1 MTETITPRFVATDDS
16 RPESVRPELEQIRRK
31 DGDLMLTGRG
41 GYLDD
46 TVLPG
51 MLHAAILR
59 SPYAH
64 ARIRGIDT
72 SAAEAASGVRFVL
85 TGPQARDQTGP
96 IPHYFDPALVGGRTA
111 EFRPLAVDEVI
122 YAGEPVAAVVGVT
135 LNDAEAAVALIQVD
149 WEPLPF
155 VIDAEKALE
164 PGAPKV
170 FDSWEDNAM
179 IRLPFVEG
187 NAGPI
192 IDSAKHTLEGELRI
206 QRYQTAPL
214 ETRGYIASWG
224 TDGRLTLHAS
234 AQNPHPLRSHL
245 SKTLGMPENQIR
257 VIAPRVGGG
266 FGHKFHGYPEEP
278 LVALLSRA
286 VGAPVK
292 WLETR
297 AECMLVGAREFIHRF
312 KVAYDEHGKILALRD
327 RIIADIGA
335 LGASGGWGMAF
346 IAGMAL
352 PGPYRVKHYDV
363 ESTAVVTHKAPW
375 NGARSYG
382 KESAALA
389 YERIMD
395 LVAAELSLDPV
406 EIRKRN
412 FIPPE
417 EFPYWTSMKHLDSGE
432 YAAAL
437 DHVLKLAGYEQLREE
452 QTHARSQNRL
462 VGVGVGF
469 ELTPEGGDFSGTLL
483 RGFDTS
489 TVRMDPTGTVTV
501 LTGVTSPGTGNET
514 GIAQVVAA
522 ELGVSPHDVTVVQ
535 GDTDRCP
542 YGYGNFSS
550 RSMTVGGAAALLAA
564 RDVRATLVTAAGVL
578 LETTPEQVRL
588 AHGRASVVGE
598 PDRNLSIE
606 ELTRAVFVRTL
617 AVHGLDQAQL
627 EATRTYAP
635 SNVHNVPDELGR
647 SSPYP
652 SFPYSAHVSTVEV
665 DRETGLVKLQD
676 YAGVHDCGTI
686 INPKMVEGQFLGA
699 ITMGIG
705 GALWEEL
712 KYAPDGRL
720 ATKSF
725 KHYLMPRAN
734 DLPWIKVGHE
744 VTPSPFA
751 MLGMKGVGE
760 SGVAGAIASLAN
772 AVNDAL
778 RPLGAVIDQMPL
790 SAPNVLAAIRRAE
803 RA

>member
-1 MTETITPRFVATDDS
+1 
-16 RPESVRPELEQIRRK
+16 
-31 DGDLMLTGRG
+31 
-41 GYLDD
+41 
-46 TVLPG
+46 
-51 MLHAAILR
+51 
-59 SPYAH
+59 
-64 ARIRGIDT
+64 
-72 SAAEAASGVRFVL
+72 
-85 TGPQARDQTGP
+85 
-96 IPHYFDPALVGGRTA
+96 
-111 EFRPLAVDEVI
+111 
-122 YAGEPVAAVVGVT
+122 
-135 LNDAEAAVALIQVD
+135 
-149 WEPLPF
+149 
-155 VIDAEKALE
+155 
-164 PGAPKV
+164 
-170 FDSWEDNAM
+170 
-179 IRLPFVEG
+179 
-187 NAGPI
+187 
-192 IDSAKHTLEGELRI
+192 
-206 QRYQTAPL
+206 
-214 ETRGYIASWG
+214 
-224 TDGRLTLHAS
+224 
-234 AQNPHPLRSHL
+234 
-245 SKTLGMPENQIR
+245 
-257 VIAPRVGGG
+257 
-266 FGHKFHGYPEEP
+266 
-278 LVALLSRA
+278 
-286 VGAPVK
+286 
-292 WLETR
+292 
-297 AECMLVGAREFIHRF
+297 
-312 KVAYDEHGKILALRD
+312 
-327 RIIADIGA
+327 
-335 LGASGGWGMAF
+335 
-346 IAGMAL
+346 
-352 PGPYRVKHYDV
+352 
-363 ESTAVVTHKAPW
+363 
-375 NGARSYG
+375 
-382 KESAALA
+382 
-389 YERIMD
+389 
-395 LVAAELSLDPV
+395 
-406 EIRKRN
+406 
-412 FIPPE
+412 
-417 EFPYWTSMKHLDSGE
+417 
-432 YAAAL
+432 
-437 DHVLKLAGYEQLREE
+437 
-452 QTHARSQNRL
+452 
-462 VGVGVGF
+462 
-469 ELTPEGGDFSGTLL
+469 
-483 RGFDTS
+483 
-489 TVRMDPTGTVTV
+489 
-501 LTGVTSPGTGNET
+501 SPGTGNET

-588 AHGRASVVGE
+588 AHGRASVVYE

-627 EATRTYAP
+627 ESTRTYAP

-665 DRETGLVKLQD
+665 DRETGLVKLQN

-803 RA
+803 RS

>member
-1 MTETITPRFVATDDS
+1 MTETVTPRFVTTDEPL
-16 RPESVRPELEQIRRK
+16 PEPVRPELEQVRRK
-31 DGDLMLTGRG
+31 DGDLVLTGRG

-72 SAAEAASGVRFVL
+72 SAAEAAPGVRFVL
-85 TGPQARDQTGP
+85 TGAQAQRESGA

-111 EFRPLAVDEVI
+111 DFRALAVDEVI
-122 YAGEPVAAVVGVT
+122 FAGEPVAAVVATT
-135 LNDAEAAVALIQVD
+135 LNDAEAAIELIDVD
-149 WEPLPF
+149 FEPLPF
-155 VIDAEKALE
+155 VIDADKALAD
-164 PGAPKV
+164 GAPKV
-170 FDSWEDNAM
+170 FDHWEDNVM

-187 NAGPI
+187 NAGGI
-192 IDSAKHTLEGELRI
+192 LDSAEHVLEGELHI

-224 TDGRLTLHAS
+224 TDGRLTLYAS

-297 AECMLVGAREFIHRF
+297 AECMLVGAREFTHRF
-312 KVAYDEHGKILALRD
+312 KVAYDADGHILALQD

-335 LGASGGWGMAF
+335 LGSSGGWGMAF

-352 PGPYRVKHYDV
+352 PGPYRIKHYDV

-417 EFPYWTSMKHLDSGE
+417 EFPYWASMKHLDSGE
-432 YAAAL
+432 YAATL
-437 DHVLKLAGYEQLREE
+437 DHVLELADYPQLRKE
-452 QTHARSQNRL
+452 QERARSEDKL
-462 VGVGVGF
+462 IGVGVGF

-483 RGFDTS
+483 RGFDSS

-564 RDVRATLVTAAGVL
+564 RDVRATLVTAASVL
-578 LETTPEQVRL
+578 LETAPDQVRL
-588 AHGRASVVGE
+588 AQGHASVVGE
-598 PDRNLSIE
+598 PHRTISIA
-606 ELTRAVFVRTL
+606 ELTHAVFVRTL

-627 EATRTYAP
+627 ESTRTYAP
-635 SNVHNVPDELGR
+635 SNVHNVPDEQGR

-652 SFPYSAHVSTVEV
+652 SFPYSAHVSTVEI
-665 DRETGLVKLQD
+665 DRETGVVKLLN
-676 YAGVHDCGTI
+676 YAGVHDCGTM

-720 ATKSF
+720 STRTF

-734 DLPWIKVGHE
+734 DLPWIKIGHD

-751 MLGMKGVGE
+751 MLGMKGAGE

-778 RPLGAVIDQMPL
+778 RPLGVVVEQMPL
-790 SAPNVLAAIRRAE
+790 SAPNLVEAIKGADRA
-803 RA
+803 